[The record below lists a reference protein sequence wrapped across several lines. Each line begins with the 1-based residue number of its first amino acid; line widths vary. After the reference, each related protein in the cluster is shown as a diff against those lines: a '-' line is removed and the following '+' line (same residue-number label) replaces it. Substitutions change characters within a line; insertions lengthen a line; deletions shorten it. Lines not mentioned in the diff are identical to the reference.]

1 MKSFSSPLLR
11 RLFALLLIA
20 ALSLSLAACQSRPP
34 APGNPSEELP
44 LQQEED
50 PAPEVSSPAQDEPA
64 VEEEPVQEDPPE
76 PSGQPDS
83 SPSGQQKETPPASE
97 KPQQRPT
104 GENPMVALTFDDGP
118 HREYTDQILDILEA
132 NGAKATFFEVG
143 RNLYNDPDAVRR
155 AESLGCEIGSHSYRH
170 ADLGKM
176 SAQSIAEDLQKAD
189 AIFQEVLGHTPNLL
203 RPPYGSLNDAVK
215 YTTGRSIVTWSI
227 DTEDWRSQNTD
238 KIITS
243 VQNAGDLSGQ
253 VILMHSTYATTVE
266 AVRQLVPW
274 LLEQGYQLVTITE
287 LITQYYGDQ
296 VLANGTYGY
305 SYFKN
310 GKDVILPPGQ
320 PEEPPQTGEQ
330 PTQPEEPDQPDA
342 PPQTEEPSQPNPPT
356 TGEPDTPSQ
365 AEEQPTQPETPPQ
378 AGASD
383 PGESPAPSGSAGPG
397 EPE

>member
-11 RLFALLLIA
+11 RWFALLLIA

-83 SPSGQQKETPPASE
+83 SPSGQQEETPPASE

-238 KIITS
+238 KIIAS

-320 PEEPPQTGEQ
+320 PEEPPQTEEQ

-342 PPQTEEPSQPNPPT
+342 PPQTEEPSQLNPPT

-365 AEEQPTQPETPPQ
+365 AEEQPPQPETPPQ